1 VPIKAYYSSL
11 NRKPPPIPQSELL
24 SKLQIKSA
32 LEHKF
37 RQLLY
42 RPGIFGELAN
52 SLLPLAILG
61 HRDKVYYNVSR
72 ETFILFPSTFSP
84 LIWRKDELGSLT
96 SELHRLGCSQFYEL
110 TTVTF

>member
-1 VPIKAYYSSL
+1 MPIKAYYSSL

-37 RQLLY
+37 RQPLF

-61 HRDKVYYNVSR
+61 HRDK
-72 ETFILFPSTFSP
+72 FITMFHVKHLFCSP
-84 LIWRKDELGSLT
+84 APF
-96 SELHRLGCSQFYEL
+96 HH
-110 TTVTF
+110 